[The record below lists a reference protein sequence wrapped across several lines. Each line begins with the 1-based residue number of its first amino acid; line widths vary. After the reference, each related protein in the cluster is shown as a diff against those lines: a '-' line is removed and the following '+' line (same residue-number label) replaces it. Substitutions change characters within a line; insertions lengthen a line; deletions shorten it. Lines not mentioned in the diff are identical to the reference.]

1 MIPGFA
7 RVGEVA
13 SFLNELGTESA
24 CASGAEVAKRPII
37 DAMDIIFRRSNLD
50 CRFLTKSAL

>member
-1 MIPGFA
+1 
-7 RVGEVA
+7 V
-13 SFLNELGTESA
+13 
-24 CASGAEVAKRPII
+24 VAKRPII